1 MDLISITVGYAI
13 LFVYSH
19 MAQIPSKVG
28 KYLIDS
34 VLGRGGM
41 GEVYKAH
48 DPALGRYVALK
59 IMRGPAMDDAVARV
73 RFVREA
79 QAAGGLRHPNI
90 VTIYDLGEVEGQMF
104 IAMEFI
110 QGDDLEKIIKTR
122 ASLSIEDRLNM
133 MIQVCEGVSYAHKNS
148 IVHRDLK
155 PANIRI
161 DQEGVVK
168 IMDFGIAKME
178 HSNMTASGTVLG
190 TPFYMSPEQVRGLRV
205 DGRSDVYAL
214 GAILYEVMTYEK
226 AFPGDMASVFY
237 KIVHEQPA
245 PLSKYMT
252 VNTEPL
258 QKIVE
263 LCLEK
268 DKSKRMQSAA
278 DMANMLRDARR
289 TYREIN
295 SATVVGVTQTQ
306 LISSYH
312 IAPAP
317 TAVETDEKRSHSSSG
332 VSRQITNSSLPP
344 TVLGASPTS
353 MDAGPATKRDQST
366 ASQQLGHTPTYPLPH
381 QTTGPVPVSQ
391 GNALKIA
398 ALMMISFLIF
408 AGAGAGLY
416 YFVIRDRNTANTNQN
431 VDPGN
436 DNGNTNT
443 NGEDNPSDYKA
454 ELANAKS
461 LFQNKDYAK
470 AASICESIIKKHP
483 NDASIHFLLGASRQ
497 KMLRNQ
503 EALVSY
509 QQAVALDPTMDKAWQ
524 QIGFIYRDRM
534 DYQNAENA
542 FIQATKI
549 DSGSGASWQGLA
561 DTYMI
566 MQDSDKAL
574 AAYEKLLTIEPGNV
588 TAHYNL
594 GSIYLGKKDY
604 ASAKRSFLDTI
615 GINPNFAE
623 AHNNLGLVY
632 LNEGEVD
639 LSILEN
645 ERAVALKPNLSSAH
659 YVLFLA
665 YEQKQD
671 FKRSGEHLRK
681 YLEITG
687 DDDPNLKKKAQ
698 QYK

>member
-1 MDLISITVGYAI
+1 
-13 LFVYSH
+13 

-28 KYLIDS
+28 KYQVDS

-59 IMRGPAMDDAVARV
+59 IMRGPSMDDAVARE

-214 GAILYEVMTYEK
+214 GAILYEVLTYEK

-252 VNTEPL
+252 IDTEPL
-258 QKIVE
+258 QKIVD

-295 SATVVGVTQTQ
+295 SATVVGVAQTQ

-317 TAVETDEKRSHSSSG
+317 TAVEADEKRSQSSAG

-344 TVLGASPTS
+344 TVLGASRTS
-353 MDAGPATKRDQST
+353 MDAGPATKSDQSI
-366 ASQQLGHTPTYPLPH
+366 GPHTPTFPLPN
-381 QTTGPVPVSQ
+381 QTTGPVPSSQ
-391 GNALKIA
+391 GNAIKIA
-398 ALMMISFLIF
+398 GLMLISFLIF
-408 AGAGAGLY
+408 AGTGAGLY
-416 YFVIRDRNTANTNQN
+416 YFVIRDRNANTNGN
-431 VDPGN
+431 VNPGN

-443 NGEDNPSDYKA
+443 NSNDNPEDYKA
-454 ELANAKS
+454 ELANAKA

-470 AASICESIIKKHP
+470 AASICEAIIKKHP
-483 NDASIHFLLGASRQ
+483 DDPGVHFLLGASRQ

-534 DYQNAENA
+534 DYQNAETA
-542 FIQATKI
+542 FIKATEI

-566 MQDSDKAL
+566 MQDYDKAL
-574 AAYEKLLTIEPGNV
+574 ASYEKLLRIEPGNV

-594 GSIYLGKKDY
+594 GLIYLGKKDY
-604 ASAKRSFLDTI
+604 ASAKRAFLDTI
-615 GINPNFAE
+615 EINPNFAE
-623 AHNNLGLVY
+623 AHNNLGFVY

-645 ERAVALKPNLSSAH
+645 EKAVGLKPNLSSAH
-659 YVLFLA
+659 YVLFSA

-671 FKRSGEHLRK
+671 LKRAGEHLRK

>member
-1 MDLISITVGYAI
+1 
-13 LFVYSH
+13 

-28 KYLIDS
+28 KYQIDS

-48 DPALGRYVALK
+48 DPALGRFVALK
-59 IMRGPAMDDAVARV
+59 IMRGPSMDDAVARE

-110 QGDDLEKIIKTR
+110 QGDDLEKIIKSR

-205 DGRSDVYAL
+205 DARSDVYAL
-214 GAILYEVMTYEK
+214 AAILYEVMTYEK

-237 KIVHEQPA
+237 KIVHEQPS
-245 PLSKYMT
+245 PLSKFMT
-252 VNTEPL
+252 INTEPL
-258 QKIVE
+258 QKIVD
-263 LCLEK
+263 LGLEK
-268 DKSKRMQSAA
+268 DKSKRIQSAA
-278 DMANMLRDARR
+278 EMANMLREARR

-295 SATVVGVTQTQ
+295 SATEVGVTQTQ

-317 TAVETDEKRSHSSSG
+317 TAVEADEKRSHSSLG
-332 VSRQITNSSLPP
+332 MSRQTTNSSLPP

-353 MDAGPATKRDQST
+353 MDAGPATKMDQST
-366 ASQQLGHTPTYPLPH
+366 GSPQPGYTPTYPLPN
-381 QTTGPVPVSQ
+381 QTTGPVASSQ
-391 GNALKIA
+391 GNVLKIA
-398 ALMMISFLIF
+398 GLMLISFLIF
-408 AGAGAGLY
+408 AGTGAGLY
-416 YFVIRDRNTANTNQN
+416 YFVIRDRNANTNGN
-431 VDPGN
+431 VNPGN

-443 NGEDNPSDYKA
+443 NGDDNPADYKA
-454 ELANAKS
+454 ELANAKT

-483 NDASIHFLLGASRQ
+483 DDPSVHFLLGASRQ

-534 DYQNAENA
+534 DYQNAESA
-542 FIQATKI
+542 FIKATEI

-566 MQDSDKAL
+566 MQDYDKAL
-574 AAYEKLLTIEPGNV
+574 AAYEKLLRIEPGNV

-594 GSIYLGKKDY
+594 GLIYLGKKDY
-604 ASAKRSFLDTI
+604 GSAKRAFLDTI
-615 GINPNFAE
+615 EINPNFAE

-632 LNEGEVD
+632 LHEGEVD

-645 ERAVALKPNLSSAH
+645 EKAVGLKPGLSSAH

-671 FKRSGEHLRK
+671 LKRSGEHLRK

-687 DDDPNLKKKAQ
+687 DDDPGLKKKAE

>member
-1 MDLISITVGYAI
+1 MP
-13 LFVYSH
+13 
-19 MAQIPSKVG
+19 QIPSKVG
-28 KYLIDS
+28 KYQVDS

-59 IMRGPAMDDAVARV
+59 IMRGPSMDDAVARE

-110 QGDDLEKIIKTR
+110 QGDDLEKIIKSR

-205 DGRSDVYAL
+205 DSRSDVYAL
-214 GAILYEVMTYEK
+214 GAILYEVMAYEK

-245 PLSKYMT
+245 PLSKYLT
-252 VNTEPL
+252 VNAEPL
-258 QKIVE
+258 QKIVDS
-263 LCLEK
+263 CLEK
-268 DKSKRMQSAA
+268 DKSKRIQSAA
-278 DMANMLRDARR
+278 EMANMLRDARR

-295 SATVVGVTQTQ
+295 SAAEVGVTQTQ
-306 LISSYH
+306 MISSYH

-317 TAVETDEKRSHSSSG
+317 TAVEADEKRSHSSSG

-353 MDAGPATKRDQST
+353 MDAGPATKMDQSG
-366 ASQQLGHTPTYPLPH
+366 SRQPGYTPTYPLPH
-381 QTTGPVPVSQ
+381 QTTGPVPSAQ

-408 AGAGAGLY
+408 AGIAAGLY
-416 YFVIRDRNTANTNQN
+416 YFVIRDRDTANTNQN
-431 VDPGN
+431 ANPN
-436 DNGNTNT
+436 DNGNINT
-443 NGEDNPSDYKA
+443 NSDDNPEDYKA
-454 ELANAKS
+454 ELADAKA

-483 NDASIHFLLGASRQ
+483 NDPSVHFLLGASRQ

-534 DYQNAENA
+534 DYQNAESA
-542 FIQATKI
+542 FIKATEI

-566 MQDSDKAL
+566 MQDYDKAL
-574 AAYEKLLTIEPGNV
+574 ASYEKLLRIEPGNV

-594 GSIYLGKKDY
+594 GLIYLGKKDY
-604 ASAKRSFLDTI
+604 GSAKRAFLDTI
-615 GINPNFAE
+615 DINRNFAE

-632 LNEGEVD
+632 LHEGEVD

-645 ERAVALKPNLSSAH
+645 EKAVGLKPNLSSAH

-671 FKRSGEHLRK
+671 LKRSGEHLRK

-687 DDDPNLKKKAQ
+687 DDDPNLKRKAQ

>member
-1 MDLISITVGYAI
+1 MP
-13 LFVYSH
+13 
-19 MAQIPSKVG
+19 QIPSKVG
-28 KYLIDS
+28 KYQIDS

-59 IMRGPAMDDAVARV
+59 IMRGPSMDDAVARE

-252 VNTEPL
+252 INTEPL

-278 DMANMLRDARR
+278 DMASMLRDARR

-295 SATVVGVTQTQ
+295 SAAEVGVTQTQ

-317 TAVETDEKRSHSSSG
+317 TAVEADEKRPHSSAG
-332 VSRQITNSSLPP
+332 MSRQITNASLPP

-353 MDAGPATKRDQST
+353 MDAGPATKSDQSPGPQAGQT
-366 ASQQLGHTPTYPLPH
+366 PNYQLPY
-381 QTTGPVPVSQ
+381 QTSGTVPPSQ

-398 ALMMISFLIF
+398 GLMLISFLIF
-408 AGAGAGLY
+408 AGTGAGLY
-416 YFVIRDRNTANTNQN
+416 YFVIRDRNNANTNEN
-431 VDPGN
+431 VNPGN
-436 DNGNTNT
+436 DNTNTNT
-443 NGEDNPSDYKA
+443 NGDDNPVDYKA

-470 AASICESIIKKHP
+470 AATICESIIKTHP
-483 NDASIHFLLGASRQ
+483 NDASVHFLLGASRQ

-534 DYQNAENA
+534 DYQNAETA
-542 FIQATKI
+542 FIKATEI

-566 MQDSDKAL
+566 MQDYDKAL
-574 AAYEKLLTIEPGNV
+574 AAYEKLLRIEPGNV

-594 GSIYLGKKDY
+594 GLIYLGKKDY
-604 ASAKRSFLDTI
+604 SSAKRAFLDTI
-615 GINPNFAE
+615 EINPNFAE

-632 LNEGEVD
+632 LHEGEVD

-645 ERAVALKPNLSSAH
+645 EKAVGLKPNLSSAH

-671 FKRSGEHLRK
+671 LKRSGEHLRK

>member
-1 MDLISITVGYAI
+1 MP
-13 LFVYSH
+13 
-19 MAQIPSKVG
+19 QIPSKVG
-28 KYLIDS
+28 KYQIDS

-59 IMRGPAMDDAVARV
+59 IMRGPSMDDAVARE

-110 QGDDLEKIIKTR
+110 QGDDLEKIIKSR

-252 VNTEPL
+252 INTEPL
-258 QKIVE
+258 QKIVD

-268 DKSKRMQSAA
+268 DKSKRMQSAS
-278 DMANMLRDARR
+278 DMANMLREARR

-317 TAVETDEKRSHSSSG
+317 TAVEADEKRSHSSSG

-344 TVLGASPTS
+344 TVFGASPTS
-353 MDAGPATKRDQST
+353 MDAGPATKMDQSLGP
-366 ASQQLGHTPTYPLPH
+366 QQGYTPTYPLPN
-381 QTTGPVPVSQ
+381 QTTGPVPASQ

-398 ALMMISFLIF
+398 GLMLISFLIF
-408 AGAGAGLY
+408 AGIAGGLY
-416 YFVIRDRNTANTNQN
+416 YFVIRDRNNANTNEN
-431 VDPGN
+431 VNPDN
-436 DNGNTNT
+436 DNGNPNT
-443 NGEDNPSDYKA
+443 NADDPADYKA
-454 ELANAKS
+454 ELANAKA
-461 LFQNKDYAK
+461 LFQNKEYVK

-483 NDASIHFLLGASRQ
+483 DDPSVHFLLGASRQ

-542 FIQATKI
+542 FIKATEI

-566 MQDSDKAL
+566 MQDFDKAL
-574 AAYEKLLTIEPGNV
+574 AAYEKLLRIEPGNV

-594 GSIYLGKKDY
+594 GLIYLGKKDFG
-604 ASAKRSFLDTI
+604 SAKRAFLDTI
-615 GINPNFAE
+615 EINPNFAE
-623 AHNNLGLVY
+623 AHNNLGYVY

-645 ERAVALKPNLSSAH
+645 EKAVGLKPNLSSAH
-659 YVLFLA
+659 YVLFSA

-671 FKRSGEHLRK
+671 LKRAGEHLRK

-687 DDDPNLKKKAQ
+687 DDDPKLKNKAQ

>member
-1 MDLISITVGYAI
+1 
-13 LFVYSH
+13 
-19 MAQIPSKVG
+19 MAQIPARVG
-28 KYLIDS
+28 KYVIDS

-59 IMRGPAMDDAVARV
+59 IMRGPSLDDSVAKE
-73 RFVREA
+73 RFIREA

-110 QGDDLEKIIKTR
+110 HGDDLEKVIKTR

-155 PANIRI
+155 PSNIRI

-205 DGRSDVYAL
+205 DGRSDVFAL

-245 PLSKYMT
+245 PLTKFMT

-263 LCLEK
+263 SCLEK
-268 DKSKRMQSAA
+268 DKSKRMQSAS

-295 SATVVGVTQTQ
+295 SATVVGITQTQ
-306 LISSYH
+306 MISSYH

-317 TAVETDEKRSHSSSG
+317 TAVETDEKRPNTSSSAS
-332 VSRQITNSSLPP
+332 VQKTSDSMLP

-353 MDAGPATKRDQST
+353 MDAGPATRVDSHQS
-366 ASQQLGHTPTYPLPH
+366 LGQHTPTWPLPY
-381 QTTGPVPVSQ
+381 QSPSPVPVSSQ

-398 ALMMISFLIF
+398 GLMLLSFLIV
-408 AGAGAGLY
+408 AGTGGGLY
-416 YFVIRDRNTANTNQN
+416 YFVIRDRNVVNTNSN
-431 VDPGN
+431 GN
-436 DNGNTNT
+436 DDITNT
-443 NGEDNPSDYKA
+443 NGNDNSTDQPDYGA
-454 ELANAKS
+454 ELAQAKS

-470 AASICESIIKKHP
+470 AASICEGIIKQNP
-483 NDASIHFLLGASRQ
+483 ADPSVHFLLGAARQ

-509 QQAVALDPTMDKAWQ
+509 QQAVALDPRMDKAWQ

-534 DYQNAENA
+534 DYENAENA
-542 FIQATKI
+542 FLRATEI

-566 MQDSDKAL
+566 MQASDKAL
-574 AAYEKLLTIEPGNV
+574 SAYEKLLRIEPGNV

-594 GSIYLGKKDY
+594 GLIYLGKKDY
-604 ASAKRSFLDTI
+604 APAKRAFLDTI
-615 GINPNFAE
+615 EINPNFAE

-632 LNEGEVD
+632 LYEGEVD

-645 ERAVALKPNLSSAH
+645 ERAVALKSNLSSAH

-671 FKRSGEHLRK
+671 YRRSGDHLRE

-687 DDDPNLKKKAQ
+687 DDDPNLKRKAQ

>member
-1 MDLISITVGYAI
+1 
-13 LFVYSH
+13 
-19 MAQIPSKVG
+19 MAQLPSKVG
-28 KYLIDS
+28 KYQIDS

-48 DPALGRYVALK
+48 DPALGRFVALK
-59 IMRGPAMDDAVARV
+59 IMRGPSMDDAVARE

-110 QGDDLEKIIKTR
+110 QGDDLEKIIKSR

-205 DGRSDVYAL
+205 DARSDVYAL

-245 PLSKYMT
+245 PLSNHMT
-252 VNTEPL
+252 INTEPL
-258 QKIVE
+258 QKIVD

-278 DMANMLRDARR
+278 DMANMLREARR

-317 TAVETDEKRSHSSSG
+317 TAVEADEKRSHSSSG
-332 VSRQITNSSLPP
+332 MSRQITNSSLPP

-353 MDAGPATKRDQST
+353 MDAGPATKMDQST
-366 ASQQLGHTPTYPLPH
+366 GSPQAGYTPTYPLPN
-381 QTTGPVPVSQ
+381 QTTGQVPASQ

-398 ALMMISFLIF
+398 GLMLISFLIF
-408 AGAGAGLY
+408 AGTGAGFY
-416 YFVIRDRNTANTNQN
+416 YFVIRDRNNANTNGN
-431 VDPGN
+431 VNPGN

-443 NGEDNPSDYKA
+443 NGDENPTDYKA
-454 ELANAKS
+454 ELANAKT

-470 AASICESIIKKHP
+470 AALICESIIKKHP
-483 NDASIHFLLGASRQ
+483 DDPSVHFLLGASRQ

-534 DYQNAENA
+534 DYQNAESA
-542 FIQATKI
+542 FIKATEI

-566 MQDSDKAL
+566 MQDYDKAL
-574 AAYEKLLTIEPGNV
+574 ASYEKLLRIEPGNV

-594 GSIYLGKKDY
+594 GLIYLGKKDY
-604 ASAKRSFLDTI
+604 ASAKRAFLDTI
-615 GINPNFAE
+615 EINPNFAE

-632 LNEGEVD
+632 LHEGEVD

-645 ERAVALKPNLSSAH
+645 EKAVGLKPNLSSAH

-671 FKRSGEHLRK
+671 LKRSGEHLIK

-687 DDDPNLKKKAQ
+687 DDDPGLRKKAQ

>member
-1 MDLISITVGYAI
+1 
-13 LFVYSH
+13 
-19 MAQIPSKVG
+19 
-28 KYLIDS
+28 
-34 VLGRGGM
+34 M

-48 DPALGRYVALK
+48 DPALGRFVALK
-59 IMRGPAMDDAVARV
+59 IMRGPSMDDAVARE

-110 QGDDLEKIIKTR
+110 QGDDLEKIIKSR

-205 DGRSDVYAL
+205 DARSDVYAL

-252 VNTEPL
+252 INTEPL

-263 LCLEK
+263 LGLEK
-268 DKSKRMQSAA
+268 DKSKRIQSAA
-278 DMANMLRDARR
+278 EMANMLREARR

-306 LISSYH
+306 LISGYH

-317 TAVETDEKRSHSSSG
+317 TAVEADEKRSQSSSG
-332 VSRQITNSSLPP
+332 VSRQITNSSMPP

-353 MDAGPATKRDQST
+353 MDAGPATKMDQSG
-366 ASQQLGHTPTYPLPH
+366 SQQPGYTPTYPLPH
-381 QTTGPVPVSQ
+381 QTTGPIPASQ

-398 ALMMISFLIF
+398 GLMLISFLIF
-408 AGAGAGLY
+408 AGIAAGLY
-416 YFVIRDRNTANTNQN
+416 YFVIRDGITTNTNEN
-431 VDPGN
+431 ANPN
-436 DNGNTNT
+436 DNGNTNS
-443 NGEDNPSDYKA
+443 NGDDNPVDYKA
-454 ELANAKS
+454 ELANAKA

-470 AASICESIIKKHP
+470 AASVCESIIKKHP
-483 NDASIHFLLGASRQ
+483 DDPSVHFLLGASRQ

-534 DYQNAENA
+534 DYQNAESA
-542 FIQATKI
+542 FIKATEI

-566 MQDSDKAL
+566 MQDYDKAL
-574 AAYEKLLTIEPGNV
+574 SAYEKLLRIEPGNV
-588 TAHYNL
+588 TGHYNL
-594 GSIYLGKKDY
+594 GLIYLGKKDY
-604 ASAKRSFLDTI
+604 GSAKRAFSDTI
-615 GINPNFAE
+615 EINPNFAE
-623 AHNNLGLVY
+623 AHNNLGYVY

-645 ERAVALKPNLSSAH
+645 EKAVGLKPNLSSAH
-659 YVLFLA
+659 YVLFSA

-671 FKRSGEHLRK
+671 LKRAGEHLRK

-687 DDDPNLKKKAQ
+687 DDDPNLKNKAQ
-698 QYK
+698 RYK

>member
-1 MDLISITVGYAI
+1 MP
-13 LFVYSH
+13 
-19 MAQIPSKVG
+19 QIPSKVG
-28 KYLIDS
+28 KYQVDS

-48 DPALGRYVALK
+48 DPALGRFVALK
-59 IMRGPAMDDAVARV
+59 IMRGPSMDDAVARE

-110 QGDDLEKIIKTR
+110 QGDDLEKIIKSR

-205 DGRSDVYAL
+205 DARSDVYAL

-252 VNTEPL
+252 INTEPL

-263 LCLEK
+263 LGLEK
-268 DKSKRMQSAA
+268 DKSKRIQSAA
-278 DMANMLRDARR
+278 EMANMLREARR

-306 LISSYH
+306 LISGYH

-317 TAVETDEKRSHSSSG
+317 TAVEADEKRSHSSSG
-332 VSRQITNSSLPP
+332 VSRQITNSSMPP

-353 MDAGPATKRDQST
+353 MDAGPATKMDQSG
-366 ASQQLGHTPTYPLPH
+366 SQQLGHTPTYPLPH
-381 QTTGPVPVSQ
+381 QTTGPIPASQ

-398 ALMMISFLIF
+398 GLMLISFLIF
-408 AGAGAGLY
+408 AGIAAGLY
-416 YFVIRDRNTANTNQN
+416 YFVIRDGNTTNTNQN
-431 VDPGN
+431 ANPN
-436 DNGNTNT
+436 DNGNTNS
-443 NGEDNPSDYKA
+443 NGDDNPVDYKA
-454 ELANAKS
+454 ELANAKA

-483 NDASIHFLLGASRQ
+483 DDPSVHFLLGASRQ
-497 KMLRNQ
+497 KMQRNQ

-534 DYQNAENA
+534 DYQNAESA
-542 FIQATKI
+542 FIKATEI

-566 MQDSDKAL
+566 MQDYDKAL
-574 AAYEKLLTIEPGNV
+574 SAYEKLLRIEPGNV

-594 GSIYLGKKDY
+594 GLIYLGKKDY
-604 ASAKRSFLDTI
+604 GSAKRAFLDTI
-615 GINPNFAE
+615 EINPNFAE
-623 AHNNLGLVY
+623 AHNNLGYVY

-645 ERAVALKPNLSSAH
+645 EKAVGLKPNLSSAH
-659 YVLFLA
+659 YVLFSA

-671 FKRSGEHLRK
+671 FKRAGEHLRK

-687 DDDPNLKKKAQ
+687 DDDPNLKNKAQ
-698 QYK
+698 RYK

>member
-1 MDLISITVGYAI
+1 
-13 LFVYSH
+13 

-28 KYLIDS
+28 KYQIDS

-48 DPALGRYVALK
+48 DPALGRFVALK
-59 IMRGPAMDDAVARV
+59 IMRGPSMDDAVARE

-110 QGDDLEKIIKTR
+110 QGDDLEKIIKSR

-214 GAILYEVMTYEK
+214 GAILYEVMAYEK

-252 VNTEPL
+252 INTEPL
-258 QKIVE
+258 QKIVD

-278 DMANMLRDARR
+278 DMANMLREARR

-295 SATVVGVTQTQ
+295 SAAEVGVTQTQ
-306 LISSYH
+306 MISSYH

-317 TAVETDEKRSHSSSG
+317 TAVDADEKRSHSSSG
-332 VSRQITNSSLPP
+332 MPRQITNSSLPP

-353 MDAGPATKRDQST
+353 MDAGPATKMDQST
-366 ASQQLGHTPTYPLPH
+366 GSQQPGYTPTYPFPN
-381 QTTGPVPVSQ
+381 QTTGPVPSSQ

-398 ALMMISFLIF
+398 GLMLISFLIF
-408 AGAGAGLY
+408 AGTGAGLY
-416 YFVIRDRNTANTNQN
+416 YFVIRDRNANTNGN
-431 VDPGN
+431 VNPGN

-443 NGEDNPSDYKA
+443 NGDDNPTDYKA
-454 ELANAKS
+454 ELANAKA
-461 LFQNKDYAK
+461 LFQKKDYAK
-470 AASICESIIKKHP
+470 AATICESIIKKHP
-483 NDASIHFLLGASRQ
+483 NDPGVHFLLGASKQ
-497 KMLRNQ
+497 KMMQNQ

-542 FIQATKI
+542 FLKATEI
-549 DSGSGASWQGLA
+549 DPGSGASWQGLA

-566 MQDSDKAL
+566 MQDPDKAL
-574 AAYEKLLTIEPGNV
+574 AAYEKLLRIEPGNV

-594 GSIYLGKKDY
+594 GLIYLGKKDY
-604 ASAKRSFLDTI
+604 GSAKRAFLDTI
-615 GINPNFAE
+615 EINPNFAE
-623 AHNNLGLVY
+623 AHNNLGYVY
-632 LNEGEVD
+632 INEGEID

-645 ERAVALKPNLSSAH
+645 EKAVGLKPNLSSAH
-659 YVLFLA
+659 FVLFSA

-671 FKRSGEHLRK
+671 LKRAGEHLRK

-687 DDDPNLKKKAQ
+687 DDDPTLRKKAQ